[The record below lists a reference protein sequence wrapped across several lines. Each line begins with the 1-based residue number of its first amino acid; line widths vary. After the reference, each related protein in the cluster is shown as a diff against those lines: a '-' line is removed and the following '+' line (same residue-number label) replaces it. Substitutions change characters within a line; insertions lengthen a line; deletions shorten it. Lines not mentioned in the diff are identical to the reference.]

1 MTEVG
6 DRELAN
12 RSQGAISGTL
22 PLFSVC
28 LHTLNA
34 RRFLKPRMDSVFEQ
48 TCSNWELIVYDS
60 YSDDGTWE
68 YLQQFKDDSRVRL
81 VSGSEGR
88 PVCGVE

>member
-1 MTEVG
+1 MPIV
-6 DRELAN
+6 
-12 RSQGAISGTL
+12 SICL
-22 PLFSVC
+22 P
-28 LHTLNA
+28 TLNA
-34 RRFLKPRMDSVFEQ
+34 RRYLAPRMESILTQ
-48 TCSNWELIVYDS
+48 TRTDWELIVCDS